1 MVEICK
7 NECVHDTWE
16 NDWYTCPEC
25 GYDCI
30 DIDHNYCP
38 ACGTPI
44 RILKEE
50 QVHD

>member
-1 MVEICK
+1 MVEIDK
-7 NECVHDTWE
+7 NNYVHDTWE

-38 ACGTPI
+38 ACGTAI
-44 RILKEE
+44 RILEE
-50 QVHD
+50 DPAHE